1 MAKRVVKFTI
11 EEDVWRKA
19 RAIAI
24 LHGTTISAVIEHSLR
39 QWTDTEG
46 SSGSDAEDQSGSEAL
61 GEDPEDSVRHESDG
75 DAAGVGGAGVLS
87 GQPDTEDG

>member
-39 QWTDTEG
+39 QWTDVEG
-46 SSGSDAEDQSGSEAL
+46 SSGDAEDQSGSGAVEQD
-61 GEDPEDSVRHESDG
+61 E
-75 DAAGVGGAGVLS
+75 AAGVRYGDDSEQAGGDRAEAVSGAG
-87 GQPDTEDG
+87 